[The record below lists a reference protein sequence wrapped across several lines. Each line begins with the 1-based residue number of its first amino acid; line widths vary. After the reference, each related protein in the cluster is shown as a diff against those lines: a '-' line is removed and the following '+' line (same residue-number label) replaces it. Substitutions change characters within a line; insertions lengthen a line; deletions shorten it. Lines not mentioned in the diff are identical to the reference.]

1 VLSKRGVL
9 ALAMR
14 QIALDLSCAAEDFTK
29 EANIL
34 VIPQKLPGQRPLI
47 AGTFFFRMAT
57 FGQGAVIAAD
67 EKIHGFLREYM
78 EGKTGH
84 WLFEEPHQRNIDA
97 ELAKH
102 GKCLWHTSHFFL
114 PDMHIKPMEA
124 PFSVRWFERADM
136 ASLYQDD
143 RFHNALSYSLQAKRP
158 DMLAVASYENG
169 EITGMAGASADCE
182 ALWQI
187 GIDVLEEHRGKGLGT
202 VLVTLLKNEL
212 LRRGQIPYYG
222 TTQSNLYS
230 QNIAVNCGFYP
241 AWVEAYSTED
251 IEA

>member
-1 VLSKRGVL
+1 MLTKRDVLS
-9 ALAMR
+9 LAMR
-14 QIALDLSCAAEDFTK
+14 QIALDLACSAEDFLE
-29 EANIL
+29 EANTL
-34 VIPQKLPGQRPLI
+34 ALPQKLPGQRPLI
-47 AGTFFFRMAT
+47 TGTFFFRMAT
-57 FGQGAVIAAD
+57 FGKGAVIAAD
-67 EKIHGFLREYM
+67 EKMHGFLREYM

-97 ELAKH
+97 ELAKY

-136 ASLYQDD
+136 ASLYRDD

-158 DMLAVASYENG
+158 DMLA
-169 EITGMAGASADCE
+169 
-182 ALWQI
+182 
-187 GIDVLEEHRGKGLGT
+187 EHRGKGIGT
-202 VLVTLLKNEL
+202 ALVTLLKNEL
-212 LRRGQIPYYG
+212 LRRGQLPYYG
-222 TTQSNLYS
+222 TSQSNLYS
-230 QNIAVNCGFYP
+230 QNIAVNSGFYP